1 MRQKSYIYLLLLL
14 FTITALSPL
23 FFYRLGQSSLVS
35 WDEAWYGAIAKNILK
50 SGDFLNLRFN
60 DSRFAD
66 HPPAGFWLMALS
78 IKIFGI
84 SEFGVRAAS
93 AILGFL
99 TLALI
104 FVLGLLISSPA
115 VGLASVLALASS
127 PWFISRARSG
137 NLDIPLTFFFVLT
150 FILAVLASKNRR
162 FLPPLGISL
171 GFLILTKT
179 MIPFT
184 IIPSLIIIF
193 LGSRV
198 LLSKEFFISLILTL
212 GLILSWL
219 VSQLLNFPHFTDKYL
234 AIGLPQ
240 GQTKT
245 PLWQNI
251 IQTKTYL
258 HYGIGTWFRPA
269 ALSLPVSLLF
279 LKNKKILALLV
290 FIGVFLIPFAFSSR
304 GQIWHLIPVFPFL
317 IVIALS
323 AFYSLIAKKSRRLA
337 ASLTLTLTLL
347 ISLPQ
352 ISRNWREFIDI
363 PAFVSDEAI
372 LSRQASKHPY
382 PLTIDDR
389 FLPAAVFY
397 SDKYVNYPET
407 DSLIPLFSFDKPL
420 LLITHQWRLDQI
432 PDFKSRYQILKTDR
446 DMVLILIEV
455 PSDKNN
461 QTLQ

>member
-1 MRQKSYIYLLLLL
+1 MSRNLRVYLLLLL
-14 FTITALSPL
+14 FAITVLSPL
-23 FFYRLGQSSLVS
+23 FFFRLGQSSLVS

-50 SGDFLNLRFN
+50 SGDFINLYFN

-66 HPPAGFWLMALS
+66 HPPAGFWLIALS
-78 IKIFGI
+78 LKIFGI

-93 AILGFL
+93 AILGLL

-104 FVLGLLISSPA
+104 FLLGLLISSPA

-127 PWFISRARSG
+127 PWFVSRARSG

-150 FILAVLASKNRR
+150 FTLAILASKNRL
-162 FLPPLGISL
+162 FLPLLGLSL
-171 GFLILTKT
+171 GLLLLTKT

-184 IIPSLIIIF
+184 ILPSLIIIF

-198 LLSKEFFISLILTL
+198 LLSKEFFISLMLTL
-212 GLILSWL
+212 GLILSWFIA
-219 VSQLLNFPHFTDKYL
+219 QLYNFPHFVDRYL

-258 HYGIGTWFRPA
+258 HYGIGDWFRPA
-269 ALSLPVSLLF
+269 VLSLPVSLIF

-290 FIGVFLIPFAFSSR
+290 FIGMFLIPFAFSSR

-337 ASLTLTLTLL
+337 ASLTITLTLL

-352 ISRNWREFIDI
+352 ISKNWREFIDI

-372 LSRQASKHPY
+372 LSRQASKYPY

-397 SDKYVNYPET
+397 SGKYVNYPET
-407 DSLIPLFSFDKPL
+407 DSLIPLFSLEKPQ

-432 PDFKSRYQILKTDR
+432 PNFKSRYQILKTDR
-446 DMVLILIEV
+446 DMVLILIEA
-455 PSDKNN
+455 PSDKKI
-461 QTLQ
+461 QTSQ